1 MVLADTSVWI
11 NFFNLPDSAEKH
23 AVDSL
28 IDADSIAI
36 TGVVLTEILQ
46 GCRGKKDFAIVKE
59 LLLALP
65 WLETTQSV
73 WIKAGDISSTLLR
86 RGITLPIPDLILAAT
101 AIEYKCRLFSLDRHF
116 EKIPGLDRFDPSS
129 P

>member
-11 NFFNLPDSAEKH
+11 NFFNLPDSVEKH

-28 IDADSIAI
+28 IDADSIAM

-46 GCRGKKDFAIVKE
+46 GCRSRKDFSSVTE

-65 WLETTQSV
+65 WFETTQPV
-73 WIKAGDISSTLLR
+73 WIKAGEISSTLLR
-86 RGITLPIPDLILAAT
+86 RGITLPIPDLIIAAT
-101 AIEYKCRLFSLDRHF
+101 AMEYSCQIFSLDKHF
-116 EKIPGLDRFDPSS
+116 DKIPGLDHFLPPSR
-129 P
+129 